1 MARTDARGLT
11 LAARKDAAASAPL
24 RSVPA
29 PAIAVLAL
37 DQGRGRAARPVVRV
51 GDAVRVGTRIADAD
65 DSSVPALHA
74 SVAGRVIAIEERP
87 TPTGTGP
94 CIVIEN
100 DGSDAREREPEA
112 LDWAALEPAA
122 LVAAL
127 REAGVAG
134 LGGAAYAT
142 AAKLDAARTRA
153 AGHLMLNGA
162 ECEPWI
168 CCDDAL
174 MRSRALD
181 VIEGARALMHATG
194 ATRCSVAIED
204 DKPEAIAAMQ
214 AAIAAAADSR
224 CALVTLPTRYPAG
237 AEGPLVAA
245 LTGIEVPRGGHPP
258 DVGALCHNVGTAAA
272 VAAAVRGDPL
282 VRRIVTVTG
291 SGVVAPANLEARLG
305 TPIADLVAACGG
317 YADAPLRLIAGGSM
331 MGRALDTDAVPV
343 THALSCALVATAGDL
358 VPRGPEYACIRCGDC
373 ADICPPGL
381 LPQQLLRGLLAG
393 DEAMLARHGLAD
405 CIECGCCDYVC
416 PSAIP
421 LTARF
426 RAARADARARDAARR
441 QSDDLRE
448 RHARHVARLA
458 AEAEAERRAF
468 EAARQLA
475 RGRKD

>member
-1 MARTDARGLT
+1 MAGTDARGLT
-11 LAARKDAAASAPL
+11 LPARKDAAAAATLRAAP
-24 RSVPA
+24 VPA
-29 PAIAVLAL
+29 VATMAL
-37 DQGRGRAARPVVRV
+37 DQGRGRAARPIVRV
-51 GDAVRVGTRIADAD
+51 GDAVRLGTRIAEAD
-65 DSSVPALHA
+65 DPSVVPLHA
-74 SVAGRVIAIEERP
+74 PVAGTVIAIEPRP
-87 TPTGTGP
+87 TPTGRGT

-100 DGSDAREREPEA
+100 DGTDAREREPA
-112 LDWAALEPAA
+112 DLDWASLAPEALAT
-122 LVAAL
+122 AL

-142 AAKLDAARTRA
+142 AAKLDAARSRA
-153 AGHLMLNGA
+153 AGHLLLNGA

-174 MRSRALD
+174 MRARADD
-181 VIEGARALMHATG
+181 VVEGARVLMHATG
-194 ATRCSVAIED
+194 AARCSVAIED
-204 DKPEAIAAMQ
+204 DKPEAIAAIER
-214 AAIAAAADSR
+214 AIASAGDAR
-224 CALVTLPTRYPAG
+224 IALVTLATRYPAG

-245 LTGIEVPRGGHPP
+245 LTGVEVPRGGHPP

-272 VAAAVRGDPL
+272 VAAAVRGEP
-282 VRRIVTVTG
+282 VVSRVVTVTG
-291 SGVVAPANLEARLG
+291 GGVATPANLEARLG

-331 MGRALDTDAVPV
+331 MGRALDTDEVPV

-358 VPRGPEYACIRCGDC
+358 VERGPEYACIRCGDC
-373 ADICPPGL
+373 AEVCPPRL

-393 DEAMLARHGLAD
+393 DAAMLERHGLAD

-426 RAARADARARDAARR
+426 RVARADTRARATARR
-441 QSDDLRE
+441 QADDLRE

-468 EAARQLA
+468 EAARELA
-475 RGRKD
+475 RGGKD

>member
-1 MARTDARGLT
+1 MARSDTRGLT
-11 LAARKDAAASAPL
+11 LAARKNTAAVAPL
-24 RSVPA
+24 RVLPA
-29 PAIAVLAL
+29 PAIAVIAL
-37 DQGRGRAARPVVRV
+37 DQGRGRAARPIVRI
-51 GDAVRVGTRIADAD
+51 GDQVRIGTRIAHSD
-65 DSSVPALHA
+65 DPSVVPLHA
-74 SVAGRVIAIEERP
+74 SVAGRVIAIESRP

-100 DGSDAREREPEA
+100 DGSEAREHEQAP
-112 LDWAALEPAA
+112 LDWASLTPVALA
-122 LVAAL
+122 AAL

-142 AAKLDAARTRA
+142 AAKLDAARSHA
-153 AGHLMLNGA
+153 AEHLLLNGA

-174 MRSRALD
+174 MRARALD
-181 VIEGARALMHATG
+181 VIEGARVLMHATG
-194 ATRCSVAIED
+194 ATRCSIAIED

-214 AAIAAAADSR
+214 AAIAAAHDAR
-224 CALVTLPTRYPAG
+224 IALVTLPTRYPAG
-237 AEGPLVAA
+237 AEGPLVEA
-245 LTGIEVPRGGHPP
+245 LTGSEVPRGGHPP
-258 DVGALCHNVGTAAA
+258 DVGTLCHNVGTAAA
-272 VAAAVRGDPL
+272 VAAAVRGEPTL
-282 VRRIVTVTG
+282 RRVVTVTG
-291 SGVVAPANLEARLG
+291 SGVVAPANVEVRIG

-331 MGRALDTDAVPV
+331 MGRALDTDEVPV
-343 THALSCALVATAGDL
+343 THGLSCALVATAGDL
-358 VPRGPEYACIRCGDC
+358 VERGPEYPCIRCGDC
-373 ADICPPGL
+373 ADACPPGL

-393 DEAMLARHGLAD
+393 DEAMLVRHGLAD

-426 RAARADARARDAARR
+426 RAARADARVRDAARR
-441 QSDDLRE
+441 HSDDLRE

-468 EAARQLA
+468 EAARELA

>member
-1 MARTDARGLT
+1 MARSDTRGLT
-11 LAARKDAAASAPL
+11 LAARKNTAAVAPL
-24 RSVPA
+24 RVLPA
-29 PAIAVLAL
+29 PAIAVIAL
-37 DQGRGRAARPVVRV
+37 DQGRGRAARPIVRI
-51 GDAVRVGTRIADAD
+51 GDQVRIGTRIAHSD
-65 DSSVPALHA
+65 DPSVVPLHA
-74 SVAGRVIAIEERP
+74 SVAGRVIAIESRP

-100 DGSDAREREPEA
+100 DGSEAREHEQAP
-112 LDWAALEPAA
+112 LDWASLTPVALA
-122 LVAAL
+122 AAL

-142 AAKLDAARTRA
+142 AAKLDAARSHA
-153 AGHLMLNGA
+153 AEHLLLNGA

-174 MRSRALD
+174 MRARALD
-181 VIEGARALMHATG
+181 VIEGARVLMHATG
-194 ATRCSVAIED
+194 ATRCSIAIED

-214 AAIAAAADSR
+214 AAIAAAHDAR
-224 CALVTLPTRYPAG
+224 IALVTLPTRYPAG
-237 AEGPLVAA
+237 AEGPLVEA
-245 LTGIEVPRGGHPP
+245 LTGSEVPRGGHPP
-258 DVGALCHNVGTAAA
+258 DVGTLCHNVGTAAA
-272 VAAAVRGDPL
+272 VAAAVRGEPTL
-282 VRRIVTVTG
+282 RRVVTVTG
-291 SGVVAPANLEARLG
+291 SGVVAPANVEVRIG

-331 MGRALDTDAVPV
+331 MGRALDTDDVPV

-358 VPRGPEYACIRCGDC
+358 VPRGREYACIRCGDC
-373 ADICPPGL
+373 ADVCPPGL

-393 DEAMLARHGLAD
+393 DEATLARHGLAD

-421 LTARF
+421 LTTRF

-441 QSDDLRE
+441 QSDDLRA